1 MINRLY
7 PVYSLCCEIGDQRGS
22 NQDRILAKNGT
33 FGRTRLALFLV
44 ADGCG
49 GLARGDKISQLLS
62 DSFAQLWESGLLLQN
77 CSSKQ
82 HHAYLS
88 TLVCGWLNLVNQ
100 FAFDFGKE
108 IQGRVGSTLSLLVIR
123 NKKYYLYNVGDSRVY
138 LKRNGCLTQLSE
150 DQSYVA
156 DMVRNGEI
164 SEEEA
169 AHSNKRNILTMCV
182 GGYERVRV
190 YQNKGRIRKG
200 DVFLLCSDGLYGK
213 IDSRRLEN
221 VVPDIVTD
229 DSASVLRGCIPPGRA
244 SDNVSAILV
253 QIRPGPVNENDF

>member
-7 PVYSLCCEIGDQRGS
+7 PICSSCCEIGDQRSS
-22 NQDRILAKNGT
+22 NQDSILTRIGN
-33 FGRTRLALFLV
+33 FGGTRLALFLV

-49 GLARGDKISQLLS
+49 GLARGEKISQLLS
-62 DSFAQLWESGLLLQN
+62 DCFAQLWESGLLLQH
-77 CSSKQ
+77 CSRKRRN
-82 HHAYLS
+82 AYLS
-88 TLVCGWLNLVNQ
+88 TLICGWLDLVNQ

-123 NKKYYLYNVGDSRVY
+123 NKEYYLYNVGDSRVY

-156 DMVRNGEI
+156 DMLRNGEI

-169 AHSNKRNILTMCV
+169 AHSSKRNILTMCV

-213 IDSRRLEN
+213 IDSRSLED

-229 DSASVLRGCIPPGRA
+229 DSASLLRSCIPPGRA

-253 QIRPGPVNENDF
+253 QIRSGLVNGNDF